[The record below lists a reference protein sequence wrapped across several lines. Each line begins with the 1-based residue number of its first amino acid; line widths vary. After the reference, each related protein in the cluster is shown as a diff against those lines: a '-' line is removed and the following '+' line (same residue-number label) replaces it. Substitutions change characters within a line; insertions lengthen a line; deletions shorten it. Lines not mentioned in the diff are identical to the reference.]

1 MAYVITCCS
10 TADLSAEHFRKIN
23 VPHVCFHYALD
34 GEEFL
39 DTPGTDMAAFY
50 GRMQAG
56 AETRT
61 SQVSIGEYLDFFTPF
76 LEQGLDLL
84 HVCFSGGLSGTVNS
98 ARGAADI
105 ARERYPER
113 TIYIVDSLAASSGYG
128 LMVDTMAAMRDS
140 GKPLEEVWDW
150 AMENRLTLHHW
161 FFSTDLSFYVRGG
174 RVSRA
179 AGLLGGM
186 LNICP
191 LLHMNDAGRLT
202 PVSKIRGKKK
212 VISEMVEM
220 MAAHAIDGENY
231 SGKCYISHSECY
243 EDARRVADLI
253 DARFPRLNGP
263 VEINSVGTAIGS
275 HTGPGT
281 VALFFFG
288 DTRKG

>member
-10 TADLSAEHFRKIN
+10 TADLSAEHFEKIR
-23 VPHVCFHYALD
+23 VPYVCFHYALD

-39 DTPGTDMAAFY
+39 DTPGADMAAFY
-50 GRMQAG
+50 RRMREG

-105 ARERYPER
+105 ARERYPDR

-191 LLHMNDAGRLT
+191 LLHMNDTGRLT
-202 PVSKIRGKKK
+202 PVSKVRGKKK
-212 VISEMVEM
+212 VISEMVEK
-220 MAAHAIDGENY
+220 MATHAIDGENY
-231 SGKCYISHSECY
+231 SGKCFISHSECY

-253 DARFPRLNGP
+253 EARFPHLNGP
-263 VEINSVGTAIGS
+263 VEINNVGTTVGS

-288 DTRKG
+288 DSRKA